1 MTDNNFYDF
10 HEDECKNNIL
20 ESDNEINKK
29 FINEIKNNNYDINKP
44 KEENMKYTVFKEFKE
59 EEESNNQESH
69 ISRIII
75 GEIDGY
81 KDIIEKDKINNI
93 LNQNAIINDRI
104 SFNESEDSDKKIINM
119 INIEDDFDNMST
131 NDFKNH
137 IKFDKVKINK
147 INNDNKKNEKNYIN
161 SCSLNKKLSTG
172 RCINKLVNIKFG
184 NYNNIKYK
192 KNSNVNNK
200 INNKNKLKNLLKRE
214 TNINKKYKLS
224 NIYNNKNV
232 NINNISKIKT
242 AVNSNIN
249 GDNKNIT
256 CNELNED
263 KINFIVQNNEE
274 ENKKNDNCFIL

>member
-1 MTDNNFYDF
+1 MTNNNVYDF
-10 HEDECKNNIL
+10 HEDECKNNLL
-20 ESDNEINKK
+20 ESDNENNKK
-29 FINEIKNNNYDINKP
+29 FINEIKTNNYDINKP

-81 KDIIEKDKINNI
+81 KDIIEKDKKNNI
-93 LNQNAIINDRI
+93 LNQNTIINNGI

-119 INIEDDFDNMST
+119 INIEDDYDNMST

-147 INNDNKKNEKNYIN
+147 INNDNKKKEKKYLN
-161 SCSLNKKLSTG
+161 SNTLNKKLNTG
-172 RCINKLVNIKFG
+172 RCINKLVNIKFV
-184 NYNNIKYK
+184 NYNHIKNK
-192 KNSNVNNK
+192 KNSNVNDK
-200 INNKNKLKNLLKRE
+200 INNKVKLKNFLKYK
-214 TNINKKYKLS
+214 TNINKKYNLS
-224 NIYNNKNV
+224 NIFNDKKV

-249 GDNKNIT
+249 GENKNKT
-256 CNELNED
+256 CNELNKD
-263 KINFIVQNNEE
+263 KINFKVENKLE